1 MNLQDHIY
9 LIDQFLEKENSERKL
24 YTYFKNQDTETQH
37 NFVIALIGKVVS
49 TKTLY
54 EHELKRTH

>member
-9 LIDQFLEKENSERKL
+9 LIDQFVEKEYAEQKL
-24 YTYFKNQDTETQH
+24 YTYYKNQDTQTQH

-49 TKTLY
+49 TQKLY
-54 EHELKRTH
+54 QYELNK